1 MAFQPSSAEDPL
13 VAALPPATD
22 YITYLTMLEYQ
33 LTPQNLPTLTK
44 LLRED
49 DGTLAQEIGWDLLK
63 LLLPLLNH
71 NPDEA
76 SRCLEVV
83 ARRGNPREVVV
94 RVAEELEKLG
104 EEAGDS
110 DEDVDASDHGD
121 AGEELPTF
129 AGEAPR
135 IHLGSMTLEGMPQ
148 PGKRVETPSD
158 GPKRAEAEPE
168 VDSDALRQRKLQAL
182 LNMLGILHPRIKTQY
197 PSRFLATSLPA
208 ALGAYR
214 KIPISTATTSCFLTM
229 LETLAGKRRP
239 ALPPRGGSPRDTV
252 PGAGGSS
259 SQTES
264 AASAPLP
271 DPEAKAEEEK
281 TGINTSSPEEKAIT
295 SRLIDA
301 VLLEVLDEY
310 LSSLSSQEHPSMS
323 WTARLREKLEPQ
335 RIIPSRPSETQV
347 WESIAELK
355 ERDALVARFGALG
368 KDLKIDA
375 AAEIK
380 RLIHETEDEDEAEDS
395 LLQKEQEPSEYPT
408 SPSQI
413 PFPRAGV
420 IFLYA
425 YEAFT
430 HAAPPSTLLTTT
442 ELTKLIAHSFP
453 LSATPSIPHPALLDA
468 QLSLLYRRILSPSA
482 NDAPPFPAK
491 FLLLVST
498 LTQIF
503 SITPWPPLRDSA
515 HYIATKLL
523 HAYPDPKVRLDVII
537 QTLRGSTLSTNWAEI
552 EDEDEPDPGPGIDEE
567 TGLTRSTSALQPHPI
582 PLAPPQQMGQ
592 LKAVG
597 AEWLKDE
604 FAIWIRRQE
613 EAKSDSNT
621 GQGQATVHEQPL
633 ARTDGLDFSVLSDG
647 HTAAADG
654 EEDSAS
660 DATLLDLLL
669 PQQTLSGLRA
679 ASESGG
685 QGESEDS
692 TDSDTLSSFL
702 LDIPYFIATLNLLCV
717 ILPHL
722 PPADSTTGSPLKS
735 RITTYITSLSDS
747 SKFLQSLLQQA
758 AAAAQA
764 QADGSS
770 NETAFLEES
779 HGDMVALQD
788 ACARATAALEQQS
801 PTST

>member
-158 GPKRAEAEPE
+158 GPKWAEAEPE

-239 ALPPRGGSPRDTV
+239 ALPPRGGSTRDTV

-482 NDAPPFPAK
+482 NDAPPSPAK
-491 FLLLVST
+491 FLLL
-498 LTQIF
+498 IF

-552 EDEDEPDPGPGIDEE
+552 EDEDEPDPEPGIDEE

-702 LDIPYFIATLNLLCV
+702 LDLPYFVATLNLLCV

-735 RITTYITSLSDS
+735 RINTYITSLSDS
-747 SKFLQSLLQQA
+747 SRFLQSLLQQA